1 MEFSLII
8 PAYNEAGNVRSL
20 LNEIR
25 EALNGVAQYEL
36 IFVDDGSTDDT
47 IAELIAMRDNGFKNL
62 RIARHHRRC
71 GQSAAILTGVRVA
84 RANWVATLDA
94 DGQNDPTDIPRLLT
108 IVRSANQELN
118 LQLVTGLRLRRHDN
132 ASKRLSSKVA
142 NVVRSALLKDGTPD
156 TGCGLKIF
164 SRRAFLELPYFDH
177 MHRFLPALF
186 RRNGGAIEMI
196 EVNHRPRRRGISK
209 YGVHNR
215 LWVGIVDLL
224 GVMWLL
230 RRNTRPEW
238 TEVR

>member
-47 IAELIAMRDNGFKNL
+47 IGELIAMRDNGFKNL
-62 RIARHHRRC
+62 RIARHHCRS

-186 RRNGGAIEMI
+186 RRNGGAIEMM